1 MFFAFFLAFSDL
13 EKSRHNELLI
23 LIKKKNDFQILHP
36 HIKTWG
42 SLLRLYGNHSVK
54 SFKEKKQ
61 EEQEITVLQSKAAI
75 NQPNYA
81 ILEKLQLE
89 MSKVKQSRD
98 AIKPI
103 GTFVPSS
110 MEDLPIASGST
121 LNNVLL

>member
-1 MFFAFFLAFSDL
+1 MQIKTFPSSQTL
-13 EKSRHNELLI
+13 KSTHS
-23 LIKKKNDFQILHP
+23 FQVLHP

-89 MSKVKQSRD
+89 MSKVKDCRD

-103 GTFVPSS
+103 GTFVPS
-110 MEDLPIASGST
+110 MDDLPIASGSN